1 MKNSLVGLGVV
12 AGIIVGFLGL
22 LFYGLPYYL
31 APQDKL
37 VKADA
42 IVAISGGETTSR
54 TLGAVKLYDQGYAPL
69 LIFSGA
75 AQDPTSVSN
84 AAAMRKIALSKGVPS
99 SSIIIEEDSADTY
112 ENAQNTARIIKDKGL
127 TSIILVT
134 SPYHQRRASIEFKRA
149 LGESIK
155 VINHSTSDESWRRRG
170 WWKTDYSLNLTLS
183 EFQKIIFLYLSTP
196 RTPVQE

>member
-1 MKNSLVGLGVV
+1 MKNFLVGLGIFAAIVV
-12 AGIIVGFLGL
+12 GLLGL

-54 TLGAVKLYDQGYAPL
+54 TLGAVKLYDEGYAPL

-84 AAAMRKIALSKGVPS
+84 AAAMKKIAVSKGVPA
-99 SSIIIEEDSADTY
+99 SSILIEEDSADTY
-112 ENAQNTARIIKDKGL
+112 ENAQNTARIIKDKGI

-149 LGESIK
+149 LGDSIK
-155 VINHSTSDESWRRRG
+155 IIDHSTSDENWRRSA
-170 WWKTDYSLNLTLS
+170 WWKNTYSLNLTIS
-183 EFQKIIFLYLSTP
+183 EFQKIIFLYLSSP
-196 RTPVQE
+196 RSSS

>member
-1 MKNSLVGLGVV
+1 MKRFVVGLVIFIGLVGGL
-12 AGIIVGFLGL
+12 LGL
-22 LFYGLPYYL
+22 LFIGLPYYL

-54 TLGAVKLYDQGYAPL
+54 TLGAVKLYDEGYAPT

-84 AAAMRKIALSKGVPS
+84 AAAMRNIALSEGVPS
-99 SSIIIEEDSADTY
+99 SSILIEEDSVDTY
-112 ENAQNTARIIKDKGL
+112 ENAQNTARIIKSKGI

-149 LGESIK
+149 LGKSIK
-155 VINHSTSDESWRRRG
+155 IIDHSTSDENWRRSA
-170 WWKTDYSLNLTLS
+170 WWKNNYSLNLTLS
-183 EFQKIIFLYLSTP
+183 EFQKVVFLYLSKP
-196 RTPVQE
+196 RTQTVE